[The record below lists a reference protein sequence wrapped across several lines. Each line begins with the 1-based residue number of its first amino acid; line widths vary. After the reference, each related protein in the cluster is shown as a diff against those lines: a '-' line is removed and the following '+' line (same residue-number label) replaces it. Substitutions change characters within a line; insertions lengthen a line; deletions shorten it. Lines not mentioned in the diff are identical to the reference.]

1 MEGNG
6 LLLDFATIFRI
17 HLSSLKNKDDFEKNS
32 DGDPILRQK
41 MVEESLARLLQSLN
55 FHETVSSDLV
65 FDCITKIIAK
75 QVSLSCSPYPT
86 TNSKLRKKYNN
97 FTFCRSFGTQY
108 EDCLI
113 LTLFTHYS
121 SKTNLNLKMILLN
134 H

>member
-17 HLSSLKNKDDFEKNS
+17 HLSSLKNKDNFEKNS
-32 DGDPILRQK
+32 DRDPILRQK

-75 QVSLSCSPYPT
+75 QVGLSCSPYPL
-86 TNSKLRKKYNN
+86 TNSKTTKKK
-97 FTFCRSFGTQY
+97 FTICRSFGTSY

-121 SKTNLNLKMILLN
+121 SKTNLNLKMILSN